1 MPNWLQHVEIWQGCQ
16 RCPLAKQRSNI
27 CLARGTLPCDV
38 LFIGEAP
45 GISEDA
51 IGQPFVGPAGNR
63 LDQII
68 ERSFAAFN
76 NRDLDD
82 PVRGITYALTNLVAC
97 FPREAKAEGDH
108 KPQSGEI
115 LECRPRLIE
124 FINIARPRLIVCVG
138 GLSTAYVNHNDTIKC
153 IDITHPAAIMRMPL
167 AQQTMA
173 MQKCIVVLRN
183 AVEDMLQ
190 SPITP
195 YREYGANAETTTK
208 RERDSRYDP
217 DYDIPF

>member
-1 MPNWLQHVEIWQGCQ
+1 MPNWLQHVEDWKDCQ
-16 RCPLAKQRSNI
+16 RCPLGKQRSNI
-27 CLARGTLPCDV
+27 CLARGTLPCMV
-38 LFIGEAP
+38 LFVGEAP

-68 ERSFAAFN
+68 ERS
-76 NRDLDD
+76 L
-82 PVRGITYALTNLVAC
+82 PTSVTYALTNLVAC
-97 FPREAKAEGDH
+97 FPREAKTEGINE
-108 KPQSGEI
+108 PERGEI

-124 FINIARPRLIVCVG
+124 FINIARPSK
-138 GLSTAYVNHNDTIKC
+138 LSTAYVNHTDTIKC

-190 SPITP
+190 SPITV
-195 YREYGANAETTTK
+195 YKEYGSNAETTTK